1 MKKVLEKDF
10 LGKGGEV
17 LLKQDTFEFWEDDTE
32 SSLSDA
38 LAQEKTALLELE
50 FEKESERTAPEPP
63 EPSARKKLKRE
74 LEQEA
79 LTRLEDSARTEED
92 FQNVVAWW
100 DRLDAN
106 RERKERYHEI
116 GRSDVPLEWGMSQ
129 DEIIIPAPIQHVYW
143 KQILKG
149 EFLDAIYNCPFE
161 MHELVADT
169 DISKAIFALK
179 DIQKELLYQLAIRG
193 YSCQLVAAFRGQTDR
208 NIRKTRDT
216 MLKKL
221 RKEYVLALQKR
232 IDQHISLTKEELI
245 FYDTYKSLITD
256 K

>member
-1 MKKVLEKDF
+1 MKK
-10 LGKGGEV
+10 
-17 LLKQDTFEFWEDDTE
+17 DTFEFWEDDTDNR
-32 SSLSDA
+32 LSDA

-50 FEKESERTAPEPP
+50 FEKESERTTPDPP

-129 DEIIIPAPIQHVYW
+129 DEILIHAPIHHVYW

-161 MHELVADT
+161 MHELVADA
-169 DISKAIFALK
+169 DISKAVFALK
-179 DIQKELLYQLAIRG
+179 DIQKELLYQLAIQG

-216 MLKKL
+216 MLKKI
-221 RKEYVLALQKR
+221 RKEFVLALQKR
-232 IDQHISLTKEELI
+232 IVQHTSLTKEELI
-245 FYDTYKSLITD
+245 FYETYKSLITD
-256 K
+256 NQNQNMYKKKNTD